1 VPEAELGSTALP
13 PAVGAIPKV
22 LVLPPPAVRA
32 ALFPRAASPLQAA
45 SYPQVATGSA
55 GMLDRARASAATVR
69 GHPAQSR
76 VRPFQAFQ
84 DAAQAHLVLPAASAQ
99 QEPALPLEESAARA
113 RRLAAAAW
121 DAVEAPRPAGP
132 DVEEVPQQEVAVLD
146 VAEGARAAPGEAVV
160 PQPAA
165 VVWVGAAVLPP
176 EARDAVAVPLR
187 GAALRAVPDARVV
200 EPRAGPSAAPWVFRR
215 DQALPWPAPQ
225 PAVWFARA
233 MRGLRIA
240 SPSAQSW
247 QAVRDEVV
255 S

>member
-13 PAVGAIPKV
+13 RAVGAIPKV

-32 ALFPRAASPLQAA
+32 ALFPREVSPLQAA
-45 SYPQVATGSA
+45 SYPLAATGSA
-55 GMLDRARASAATVR
+55 EMLDQARASAATVR

-84 DAAQAHLVLPAASAQ
+84 DAAQAHLVLPAASAP

-113 RRLAAAAW
+113 RRLAAPAAW
-121 DAVEAPRPAGP
+121 DAVEAPQQAGP

-146 VAEGARAAPGEAVV
+146 VAEGAQAAPGGAVV
-160 PQPAA
+160 PQPAVA
-165 VVWVGAAVLPP
+165 WVGAAVLPP
-176 EARDAVAVPLR
+176 EARDAAVPLR
-187 GAALRAVPDARVV
+187 GAVLRAVPDARVV
-200 EPRAGPSAAPWVFRR
+200 EPRAGPLAAPWVFRR

-225 PAVWFARA
+225 PPARSARA
-233 MRGLRIA
+233 MHCLQIA
-240 SPSAQSW
+240 LPSAQSW
-247 QAVRDEVV
+247 RAGGGEVV

>member
-13 PAVGAIPKV
+13 RAVGAIPKV

-32 ALFPRAASPLQAA
+32 ALFPREVSPLQAA
-45 SYPQVATGSA
+45 SYPLAATGA
-55 GMLDRARASAATVR
+55 AEMLDQARASAATAR

-99 QEPALPLEESAARA
+99 QEPALPLEE
-113 RRLAAAAW
+113 
-121 DAVEAPRPAGP
+121 APQPAGP

-146 VAEGARAAPGEAVV
+146 VAEGAQAAPGGAVV
-160 PQPAA
+160 PQPAVA
-165 VVWVGAAVLPP
+165 WVGAAVLPP
-176 EARDAVAVPLR
+176 EARDAAAVPLR
-187 GAALRAVPDARVV
+187 GAVLRAVPDARVV
-200 EPRAGPSAAPWVFRR
+200 EPRAAGPLEVPWVFRR

-225 PAVWFARA
+225 PAEWFARA
-233 MRGLRIA
+233 MQGLQIA
-240 SPSAQSW
+240 LPSAQSW
-247 QAVRDEVV
+247 QAGGGEVV